1 MVATNY
7 SNLLGAKPLGPR
19 NASRGRLAEDPDMNR
34 DAIRLIDHQLDGA
47 VVLTRGEI
55 HQRVLVA
62 AQFGL
67 HLLQMGHAFML
78 A

>member
-1 MVATNY
+1 MQAKVAVFQ
-7 SNLLGAKPLGPR
+7 L
-19 NASRGRLAEDPDMNR
+19 
-34 DAIRLIDHQLDGA
+34 DHQLDSA
-47 VVLTRGEI
+47 IVLTRGEV
-55 HQRVLVA
+55 HQRMLVA